1 MNKSGCYTGQL
12 GRCEGASDTTQI
24 VNTRHSIN
32 ILMDKCIYVYVI
44 IESMK
49 TSLEDIDPVRMINK
63 GLHWGNVEELALD
76 WEKRDW
82 SLLFV

>member
-1 MNKSGCYTGQL
+1 MG
-12 GRCEGASDTTQI
+12 
-24 VNTRHSIN
+24 
-32 ILMDKCIYVYVI
+32 KCIYVYVI
-44 IESMK
+44 IESTK
-49 TSLEDIDPVRMINK
+49 NSLEDLDAVRMINK

>member
-1 MNKSGCYTGQL
+1 MNKSGYYTGQL
-12 GRCEGASDTTQI
+12 GRCGGASDTTQV
-24 VNTRHSIN
+24 VNNRHSIN
-32 ILMDKCIYVYVI
+32 ILMGKCIYVYVI
-44 IESMK
+44 IESTK
-49 TSLEDIDPVRMINK
+49 KSLEDLDAVRMINK